1 MACFFCE
8 DMVECE
14 YCKRKFESLTALRH
28 VPFCR
33 EQYER
38 KAMKQRQQEKD
49 KNKMV
54 ARARLDA
61 RKKVCSSNFLYSDKI
76 IGINIQD

>member
-1 MACFFCE
+1 
-8 DMVECE
+8 MVECD

-33 EQYER
+33 EQHER
-38 KAMKQRQQEKD
+38 KIQKQRQQEKD
-49 KNKMV
+49 KNKVV

-61 RKKVCSSNFLYSDKI
+61 RTKVLLETLNFKPRVI
-76 IGINIQD
+76 